1 MDSYMTAEQ
10 MLLKEKEELLQ
21 RMRGQVMPN
30 QQRGQTPLYGIR
42 SSILAQIREEIGSM
56 SPEEQ
61 EGLFKLQEIQDVNN
75 SYNAGLNQFI
85 LNKFT
90 DEYASSEQG
99 QMYASEMLA
108 LIRKSK
114 PTVKQMVEE
123 EKAEV
128 EDFKNYKNNY
138 SNMTYEEYKKM
149 KQGKENK

>member
-1 MDSYMTAEQ
+1 
-10 MLLKEKEELLQ
+10 
-21 RMRGQVMPN
+21 
-30 QQRGQTPLYGIR
+30 
-42 SSILAQIREEIGSM
+42 M

-99 QMYASEMLA
+99 QMYASEMLT